1 MTRFV
6 VFSLWTPFFKHRM
19 AISGIATPQRWN
31 VLSTVFQSFV

>member
-6 VFSLWTPFFKHRM
+6 VFSFWIPFFKHRT
-19 AISGIATPQRWN
+19 AVSEIATPQRWN